1 MTERVAL
8 ITGGAG
14 AAGRA
19 IAARLASTGV
29 CVALADLDGPGSEA
43 AAAEVEGQACGLAM
57 DVTKQDSI
65 ATAVDSLLGRWGR
78 IDILVNNAGI
88 LVREDSWDMDVA
100 TFDRIVEVNFKA
112 PFLVAR
118 AVIPTMK
125 QQRYGRLVAIT
136 SRNSIAGG
144 MPAYGGSKAGLTAL
158 AVSWARELGPWG
170 ITSNAVAPSPIQ
182 VTPGLGVLKMT
193 PEQQWERSK
202 AYIQRT
208 PLQRLATRDDV
219 AAAVA
224 YFASEE
230 AGFVTGE
237 TLYVAGGS
245 QLAPAGSYPDLPP
258 RPGSAER
265 TNP

>member
-1 MTERVAL
+1 MTQRVAL

-14 AAGRA
+14 ALGRA
-19 IAARLASTGV
+19 IATRLAASGV
-29 CVALADLDGPGSEA
+29 RVALADLDGSASIA
-43 AAAEVEGQACGLAM
+43 AAADVQGEALGLTM

-65 ATAVDSLLGRWGR
+65 AAAVEQLLARWGR

-88 LVREDSWDMDVA
+88 LVREDTWDMDVA
-100 TFDRIVEVNFKA
+100 VFDRIVEVNFKA

-118 AVIPTMK
+118 AVIPSMK
-125 QQRYGRLVAIT
+125 KQRYGRLVAIT
-136 SRNSIAGG
+136 SRNSVAGG
-144 MPAYGGSKAGLTAL
+144 MPAYGGSKAGLGAL
-158 AVSWARELGPWG
+158 AISWARELGPWN

-193 PEQQWERSK
+193 PDQQWERSK
-202 AYIQRT
+202 GYIQRT
-208 PLQRLATRDDV
+208 PLQRLATREDV

-245 QLAPAGSYPDLPP
+245 QLAPAGSYPELPP
-258 RPGSAER
+258 KTEAAQ
-265 TNP
+265 